1 MNRYKIPPRRSMSV
15 SDTITIKQ
23 DNQVASDIGDATV
36 IDTTNNKAIDI
47 GLQKH
52 ARRKHTAFRSKNIY

>member
-1 MNRYKIPPRRSMSV
+1 MSV

-52 ARRKHTAFRSKNIY
+52 AGRKHTAFRSKNIY